1 MKIFGT
7 SHFVLTKSHLFFVR
21 TKVDKHSNPPPFFTN
36 CPIYSSSDWSRA
48 RSFAKVIDYAT
59 VRSSICYFIADEQRC
74 ATLSCSLDLDEH
86 CSAGRL
92 YRCAWRAR
100 SRRTYTHATCERRI
114 DAKAS
119 SEDAV
124 VDVEVDRCI
133 DENSASNYG

>member
-1 MKIFGT
+1 MFCECPETRPCLYTPSKCW
-7 SHFVLTKSHLFFVR
+7 SAARLDDRAHCR
-21 TKVDKHSNPPPFFTN
+21 TTHAEE
-36 CPIYSSSDWSRA
+36 SSQPLYLASESGVNLWSWMTDDWNV
-48 RSFAKVIDYAT
+48 KGK
-59 VRSSICYFIADEQRC
+59 QRC
-74 ATLSCSLDLDEH
+74 ATPSCSLDLDEH